1 MRLRTIAILSIAV
14 ISSSVAFSQ
23 GRILPI
29 LESTADVRSAAL
41 GGAALGD
48 TKQMHIFSNP
58 AAAVFSDERM
68 SIDLSTQMLP
78 ATEAGQI
85 MQFNFGT
92 NIELHPNRV
101 LLLGARW
108 RGGQSI
114 PTTLSTGASGVV
126 RPYEWTADLGYAFR
140 VIPSVVAYATT
151 TYFRSD
157 MGRSTSGIGFSV
169 GAGYQKPLKVRQTS
183 TLLTLGFRLQDLGKP
198 IKYGDTGIPFSLPT
212 SLQVGGDWQIA
223 CAPKHQVACALSA
236 RYFTPKDARLLLVSS
251 GFEYSYDN
259 LISARIGYRY
269 GQKELSQ
276 VTCGIGGFYRGF
288 RADVSYQHGL
298 SKLVGIDALMV
309 GLGYSF

>member
-1 MRLRTIAILSIAV
+1 MRIRLLSAV
-14 ISSSVAFSQ
+14 FVAFISSTLAFSQ

-29 LESTADVRSAAL
+29 LESTPDVRSTAL
-41 GGAALGD
+41 GGAMLGD
-48 TKQMHIFSNP
+48 TKQMHIYSNP

-68 SIDLSTQMLP
+68 SIDLSSQIFP
-78 ATEAGQI
+78 AVEVGRI
-85 MQFNFGT
+85 MQFNLGT
-92 NIELHPNRV
+92 NIELDPNRV
-101 LLLGARW
+101 LLFGSRW
-108 RGGQSI
+108 RGGQTI
-114 PTTLSTGASGVV
+114 PITATTGDAGVV
-126 RPYEWTADLGYAFR
+126 RPFEWTLDLGYAFK

-157 MGRSTSGIGFSV
+157 IGRSASGLSFSV
-169 GAGYQKPLKVRQTS
+169 GAGYQKLLKVRQTP

-298 SKLVGIDALMV
+298 SKLVGIDALTV